1 MLMVEVSI
9 MELDYQQVGLNI
21 ARRRKELHL
30 KQVEVCEKADLNDKY
45 LSCIDTARSIPSRE
59 VFLRI
64 CQALDTTPD
73 HLLIGAVPSP
83 DYSEMSFALLDKFQ
97 ALSPENQRLCLA
109 FMDLLHDGFNG

>member
-1 MLMVEVSI
+1 
-9 MELDYQQVGLNI
+9 MELDYKQVGLNI

-30 KQVEVCEKADLNDKY
+30 KQVEVCEMANLNDKY
-45 LSCIDTARSIPSRE
+45 LSCIETSHSIPSLE

-73 HLLIGAVPSP
+73 HLLIGAIQRP

-97 ALSPENQRLCLA
+97 RLSSGNQRL
-109 FMDLLHDGFNG
+109 